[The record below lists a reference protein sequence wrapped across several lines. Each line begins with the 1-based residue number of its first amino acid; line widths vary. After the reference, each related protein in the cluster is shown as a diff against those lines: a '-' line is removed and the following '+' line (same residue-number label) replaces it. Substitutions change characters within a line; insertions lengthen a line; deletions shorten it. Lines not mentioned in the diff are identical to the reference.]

1 MSILILFFIIHWYLS
16 LFCQTFFLHRYAAH
30 GMFTMSKGWEKFFYV
45 FTWITQGSSY
55 LSPYA
60 YGVLHRLH
68 HAFADTEND
77 PHSPK
82 YSNGLFPL
90 MVKTKKIYADI
101 HNERAQVDQK
111 FMKNL
116 PMWRSFDQFASNYGI
131 RIMWGVIYFFI
142 YLALA
147 TQWWMWLFFPITC
160 LMGPVHGAIINYFAH
175 KYGYRNFE
183 MEDTSKNF
191 LPVDVLMMGES
202 YHNNHHKLLSRPNF
216 GVRWFEIDP
225 TYPVIKFL
233 NWTKVIK
240 LRKEPLVIG

>member
-1 MSILILFFIIHWYLS
+1 MAFIIFFILHWYLS

-30 GMFTMSKGWEKFFYV
+30 AMFSMSKGWEKFFYYLT
-45 FTWITQGSSY
+45 FLTQGSSY

-60 YGVLHRLH
+60 YGILHRLH
-68 HAFADTEND
+68 HAHTDTEDD

-82 YSNGLFPL
+82 YTNGLFDL
-90 MVKTKKIYADI
+90 MLRTKNIYGAI
-101 HNERAQVDQK
+101 NNENYPVEEK
-111 FMKNL
+111 YKKNL
-116 PMWRSFDQFASNYGI
+116 PMWRKFDLFVSLYAV
-131 RIMWGVIYFFI
+131 RIAWGVIYFII
-142 YLALA
+142 YTFLA

-175 KYGYRNFE
+175 KYGYRNFK

-191 LPVDVLMMGES
+191 LPVDFLMMGES

-225 TYPVIKFL
+225 TYPVIKLMNWLRIIRL
-233 NWTKVIK
+233 NTQPPV
-240 LRKEPLVIG
+240 